1 MKLNKNFFSMKG
13 RSGKFLAGVAVL
25 AMLTGASAARADV
38 DIALGIPATGGQ
50 IAALG
55 AQARLGAETA
65 VAAINAQGGING
77 EKINLQIVDDQCD
90 PKNAVSAANQ
100 VVSRGIKFV
109 LGHLCSG
116 ASIAASDVYNDE
128 GVLALTA
135 SATAPELTER
145 GYPLIFR
152 ANGRDDQQGVV
163 GGKFVADK
171 FKDKR
176 IAIIDDRQVYGQGLA
191 REAGK
196 VLTEAGIKPVYVG
209 TVNAG
214 ERDYSALVSR
224 LKSENIDIV
233 YFGGYH
239 TELGLIVRQAR
250 QAGLNTRFIGADGL
264 AANEFWS
271 VAGDGGAGTL
281 FTFSASAKD
290 LPSAQ
295 EAYAELR
302 KGGEPDNFAFYY
314 YAAVQTLA
322 KAIAEAGQDPEKV
335 AEALKAGSFD
345 TIVGTF
351 RFDDKGDLVDP
362 DYVIFEWNDGTY
374 APTKL

>member
-1 MKLNKNFFSMKG
+1 MKLSAKKASV
-13 RSGKFLAGVAVL
+13 GKALIGVGVL
-25 AMLTGASAARADV
+25 ALLAGASAARADV
-38 DIALGIPATGGQ
+38 TIALGIPATGGQ

-77 EKINLQIVDDQCD
+77 EKIDLQIADDQCD

-100 VVSRGIKFV
+100 VVSRGVKFV

-128 GVLALTA
+128 GVLMLTA
-135 SATAPELTER
+135 SATAPGLTER
-145 GYPLIFR
+145 GYPLVFR
-152 ANGRDDQQGVV
+152 ANGRDDQQGSV
-163 GGKFVADK
+163 GGKFIVEK

-176 IAIIDDRQVYGQGLA
+176 IAIVDDKQVYGQGLA

-196 VLTEAGIKPVYVG
+196 VLEAAGIKPVYVG
-209 TVNAG
+209 TINAG

-224 LKSENIDIV
+224 LKDEKVDIV

-250 QAGLNTRFIGADGL
+250 QAGLDTRFIGADGL

-271 VAGDGGAGTL
+271 VAGEGGAGTL
-281 FTFSASAKD
+281 FTFSADVKD
-290 LPSAQ
+290 KPAAQ
-295 EAYAELR
+295 EAYAELK

-314 YAAVQTLA
+314 YAATQTLA
-322 KAIAEAGQDPEKV
+322 KAIAEAGKDPEKV
-335 AEALKAGSFD
+335 AETLKSGSFD

-351 RFDDKGDLVDP
+351 RFDAKGDLVDP
-362 DYVIFEWNDGTY
+362 EYVVFEWKDGKY
-374 APTKL
+374 APTQL

>member
-1 MKLNKNFFSMKG
+1 MKKSAYKA
-13 RSGKFLAGVAVL
+13 LAGVCML
-25 AMLTGASAARADV
+25 AMLTGATSARADV
-38 DIALGIPATGGQ
+38 AIALGIPATGGQ

-55 AQARLGAETA
+55 AQAKLGAETA
-65 VAAINAQGGING
+65 VAAINAKGGING
-77 EKINLQIVDDQCD
+77 EKINLQIADDQCD

-100 VVSRGIKFV
+100 VVSRGTKFV

-128 GVLALTA
+128 GVLMLTA
-135 SATAPELTER
+135 SATAPDLTER
-145 GYPLIFR
+145 GYPLVFR
-152 ANGRDDQQGVV
+152 ANGRDDQQGAV
-163 GGKFVADK
+163 GGKFIVDK

-176 IAIIDDRQVYGQGLA
+176 IAIVDDKQVYGQGLA

-196 VLTEAGIKPVYVG
+196 VLEAAGIKPVYTG

-224 LKSENIDIV
+224 LKEDKVDVV
-233 YFGGYH
+233 YYGGYH

-250 QAGLNTRFIGADGL
+250 QAGLQTRFIGADGL

-271 VAGDGGAGTL
+271 VAGEGGAGTL
-281 FTFSASAKD
+281 FTFSADVKER
-290 LPSAQ
+290 PSAQ
-295 EAYAELR
+295 EAYAELK

-314 YAAVQTLA
+314 YAAAQALA
-322 KAIAEAGQDPEKV
+322 KAIGEAGQDPEAV
-335 AEALKAGSFD
+335 AKALHEGSFD

-351 RFDDKGDLVDP
+351 RFDAKGDLVDP
-362 DYVIFEWNDGTY
+362 EYVVFEWNNGSY

>member
-1 MKLNKNFFSMKG
+1 MKLNKKVTVS
-13 RSGKFLAGVAVL
+13 RALAGVAML
-25 AMLTGASAARADV
+25 ALLAGTSAAHADV
-38 DIALGIPATGGQ
+38 TIALGIPATGGQ

-55 AQARLGAETA
+55 AQAKLGAETA
-65 VAAINAQGGING
+65 VAAINAKGGING
-77 EKINLQIVDDQCD
+77 EKINLQIADDQCD

-152 ANGRDDQQGVV
+152 ANGRDDQQGAV
-163 GGKFVADK
+163 GGKFIVDK

-196 VLTEAGIKPVYVG
+196 VLEAAGVKPVYVG
-209 TVNAG
+209 TINAG

-224 LKSENIDIV
+224 LKDENVDVV

-250 QAGLNTRFIGADGL
+250 QAGLETRFIGADGL

-271 VAGDGGAGTL
+271 VAGEGGAGTL
-281 FTFSASAKD
+281 FTFSAAAKD

-295 EAYAELR
+295 EAYAELK

-314 YAAVQTLA
+314 YAAAETLA
-322 KAIAEAGQDPEKV
+322 QAIAKAGQDPEKV
-335 AEALKAGSFD
+335 AEVLKSDSFD

-351 RFDDKGDLVDP
+351 RFDEKGDLVDP
-362 DYVIFEWNDGTY
+362 EYVIFEWNNGAY
-374 APTKL
+374 EPTKL

>member
-1 MKLNKNFFSMKG
+1 MKLNKNFFSMNG

-25 AMLTGASAARADV
+25 ALLTGASAARADV

-163 GGKFVADK
+163 GGQFVADK

-191 REAGK
+191 RA
-196 VLTEAGIKPVYVG
+196 
-209 TVNAG
+209 
-214 ERDYSALVSR
+214 R
-224 LKSENIDIV
+224 L
-233 YFGGYH
+233 
-239 TELGLIVRQAR
+239 AR
-250 QAGLNTRFIGADGL
+250 C
-264 AANEFWS
+264 
-271 VAGDGGAGTL
+271 
-281 FTFSASAKD
+281 
-290 LPSAQ
+290 
-295 EAYAELR
+295 
-302 KGGEPDNFAFYY
+302 
-314 YAAVQTLA
+314 
-322 KAIAEAGQDPEKV
+322 
-335 AEALKAGSFD
+335 
-345 TIVGTF
+345 
-351 RFDDKGDLVDP
+351 
-362 DYVIFEWNDGTY
+362 
-374 APTKL
+374 

>member
-1 MKLNKNFFSMKG
+1 MMKMSAKKA
-13 RSGKFLAGVAVL
+13 LAGVCML
-25 AMLTGASAARADV
+25 ALLAGATAARADV
-38 DIALGIPATGGQ
+38 TIALGIPATGGQ

-55 AQARLGAETA
+55 AQAKLGAETA
-65 VAAINAQGGING
+65 VAAINAKGGING
-77 EKINLQIVDDQCD
+77 EKIDLQIADDQCD

-128 GVLALTA
+128 GVLMLTA
-135 SATAPELTER
+135 SATAPDLTER
-145 GYPLIFR
+145 GHPLVFR
-152 ANGRDDQQGVV
+152 ANGRDDQQGSV
-163 GGKFVADK
+163 GGKFIAEK

-176 IAIIDDRQVYGQGLA
+176 IAIVDDKQVYGQGLA

-196 VLTEAGIKPVYVG
+196 VLAAAGIKPVYVG
-209 TVNAG
+209 TINAG

-224 LKSENIDIV
+224 LKDEKVDVV

-250 QAGLNTRFIGADGL
+250 QAGLDTRFIGADGI

-271 VAGDGGAGTL
+271 VAGEGGAGTL
-281 FTFSASAKD
+281 FTFSADAKD
-290 LPSAQ
+290 KPSAQ
-295 EAYAELR
+295 EAYAELK

-314 YAAVQTLA
+314 YAAAQTLA
-322 KAIAEAGQDPEKV
+322 KAIADAGKDPEKV
-335 AEALKAGSFD
+335 AEKLKSESFD

-351 RFDDKGDLVDP
+351 RFDAKGDLVDP
-362 DYVIFEWNDGTY
+362 EYVVFEWRDGKY